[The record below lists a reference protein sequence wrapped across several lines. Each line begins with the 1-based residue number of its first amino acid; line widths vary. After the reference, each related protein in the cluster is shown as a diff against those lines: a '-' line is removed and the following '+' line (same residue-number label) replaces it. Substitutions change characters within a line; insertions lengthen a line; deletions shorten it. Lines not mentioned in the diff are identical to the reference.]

1 MKAIL
6 VVDMPEKCEECQFYD
21 GDCCYA
27 TGVKK
32 WGGLSFRSVDNWKIR
47 EEWCPLKPMPKE
59 LVYEGYDS
67 PNKQIC
73 EAILQSEWGKKA
85 KKTDAICI
93 RAFSIGY
100 NTCLEALQ
108 NESTG
113 SD

>member
-6 VVDMPEKCEECQFYD
+6 VVDMPKSCA
-21 GDCCYA
+21 DCKLADFGRC
-27 TGVKK
+27 
-32 WGGLSFRSVDNWKIR
+32 WGTYSYVHMRSDDIPVG
-47 EEWCPLKPMPKE
+47 CPLKPIPKE

-73 EAILQSEWGKKA
+73 EAVLQSEWGKKA

-100 NTCLEALQ
+100 NACLEEIL
-108 NESTG
+108 NERGENGGTKG
-113 SD
+113 